1 MAEQP
6 AAERRYP
13 HPLPKDGVGGQVAD
27 LVDDVQRLVQLE
39 VELLKLEL
47 QELAKRNAIAVGL
60 IAGGGLSGLLFFIFL
75 QVVVVEAIPIPHW
88 ITALVITVVWLAAAI
103 ILVLVG
109 KSRILIQ
116 APEKT
121 IQSLRDDME
130 WVKAQ
135 IQLVTK

>member
-1 MAEQP
+1 MAEQSTTD
-6 AAERRYP
+6 RRYP
-13 HPLPKDGVGGQVAD
+13 HPLPNDGVGGQVAD

-39 VELLKLEL
+39 IELLKLEL
-47 QELAKRNAIAVGL
+47 TELAKRNAIAVGL
-60 IAGGGLSGLLFFIFL
+60 IAGGALSALLFFIFL
-75 QVVVVEAIPIPHW
+75 QVVVIEAIPIPHW

-103 ILVLVG
+103 TLVMVG
-109 KSRILIQ
+109 RRRILIQ

-121 IQSLRDDME
+121 IQSLRDDLE

>member
-39 VELLKLEL
+39 IDLLKLEM
-47 QELAKRNAIAVGL
+47 QELAMRNAIAVGL
-60 IAGGGLSGLLFFIFL
+60 IVGGALSALLFFIFL
-75 QVVVVEAIPIPHW
+75 QVVLVEAIPIPQW

-103 ILVLVG
+103 SLILVG

-116 APEKT
+116 PPEKT
-121 IQSLRDDME
+121 IQSLKDDLE

-135 IQLVTK
+135 IALVTK